1 MSNLNFSPALKLETA
16 TERLVDDIGALRAE
30 VADRQARLKE
40 LENYLRESGPG
51 TYEGRMFRITVS
63 VSERATVAW
72 KAIAEKLGASRQ
84 MVKGNTQ
91 TSEVTTLRCTAR
103 LKSVK

>member
-1 MSNLNFSPALKLETA
+1 MTNSATVINMDDA

-30 VADRQARLKE
+30 VADRQARLQK
-40 LENYLRESGPG
+40 LESYLRESGPG
-51 TYEGRMFRITVS
+51 TYEGRLFRITVS
-63 VSERATVAW
+63 VSARATTAW

-84 MVKGNTQ
+84 IIKGNTKV
-91 TSEVTTLRCTAR
+91 TEVTSLRCTAR

>member
-1 MSNLNFSPALKLETA
+1 MANSTATIVNLDDA

-30 VADRQARLKE
+30 IADRQARCKE
-40 LENYLRESGPG
+40 LESYLRESGPG
-51 TYEGRMFRITVS
+51 EYEGRAYRITVS
-63 VSERATVAW
+63 VSERATTAW

-84 MVKGNTQ
+84 IIKGNTK

-103 LKSVK
+103 LKD